1 MTTKTGLARSLDPAR
16 FPVIEHRLGNG
27 LQILLLPKR
36 NVPAVSYTTFFRV
49 GSRNEEPGRT
59 GMAHFLEHMMFNGA
73 EKYGPKEFDRTLESV
88 GGTSNAYTSH
98 DLTVYFED
106 FPTEALETV
115 IDLEADRM
123 RALALA
129 EDLFESERE
138 VVKEERRYRVDND
151 LFGTME
157 ETLASLMFRAHPY
170 RWPVIGWM
178 GDLDAATRED
188 ARRFFRTYY
197 APNNALLVVVGDVD
211 PERALAS
218 IESAYRE
225 IPAGPPVP
233 AVSDSEP
240 EPAGERRARVDFPSH
255 TPAVLIGYR
264 TLPATHP
271 DTPAVEI
278 LETALGAGDSS
289 ILMERIVYERELA
302 SDVHVSHDLRI
313 DPSAFLVFADLP
325 AGGDVAGVEAA
336 IYEELERIG
345 EEGLSEKALERAKAI
360 VRAAILNSFA
370 SHAGIAH
377 ALGEHQVVF
386 GDWREALTVLDRYQ
400 AVTADDVRRVAREI
414 FREANRSV
422 VTVVPEA
429 A

>member
-1 MTTKTGLARSLDPAR
+1 MPASLARTLDSTR
-16 FPVIEHRLGNG
+16 FPVIERRLDNG
-27 LQILLLPKR
+27 LQILLLPR
-36 NVPAVSYTTFFRV
+36 RSVPAVSYTTFFRV

-59 GMAHFLEHMMFNGA
+59 GLAHFLEHMMFNGA

-106 FPTEALETV
+106 FPSEALETV
-115 IDLEADRM
+115 IDLESDRM

-157 ETLASLMFRAHPY
+157 EALASLMFSTHPY

-178 GDLDAATRED
+178 EDLDASTRQD
-188 ARRFFRTYY
+188 ALRFFRTFY
-197 APNNALLVVVGDVD
+197 APNNAVLVVVGDVD
-211 PERALAS
+211 PERALGA
-218 IESAYRE
+218 IEAAYRD
-225 IPAGPPVP
+225 IPPGPPVP
-233 AVSDSEP
+233 AVEAVEP
-240 EPAGERRARVDFPSH
+240 EPTAERRTRVDFPSH
-255 TPAVLIGYR
+255 APALLLGYR
-264 TLPATHP
+264 ALPATHP
-271 DTPAVEI
+271 DTPVVEI
-278 LETALGAGDSS
+278 IETALGAGDSS
-289 ILMERIVYERELA
+289 ILMERLVYETELA

-313 DPSAFLVFADLP
+313 DGSVFMVFADLP
-325 AGGDVAGVEAA
+325 PGGDVSRVEGA
-336 IYEELERIG
+336 IYEELSRIAD
-345 EEGLSEKALERAKAI
+345 EGLPAEALSRARSI
-360 VRAAILNSFA
+360 VRTSLLQSLAANG
-370 SHAGIAH
+370 GIAH

-386 GDWREALTVLDRYQ
+386 GDWREAFRVIDRYQ
-400 AVTADDVRRVAREI
+400 AITPEDVRRVAREL
-414 FREANRSV
+414 FRDANRSV